1 MQDGKTG
8 TRRFSYT
15 KIEGGKT
22 MQGKEGKSRVLE
34 FELVDKELEQ
44 KRQERSKKQMAE
56 RLLRIQ
62 QEARKILCKNQG

>member
-1 MQDGKTG
+1 
-8 TRRFSYT
+8 
-15 KIEGGKT
+15 

-34 FELVDKELEQ
+34 FELVDKKLDRKQ
-44 KRQERSKKQMAE
+44 QERSKKQMAE